1 MPKSVGRKSL
11 GMMALLGS
19 ALLGAWLCPAQADPV
34 KFRIGWAAVPG
45 SRAGFILEKPDL
57 LHHLN
62 QSYTIEPMHFANT
75 PAELQALA
83 SGDLDIAQLAFST
96 FGVAIENAHMDD
108 IRLIANELEDGVPG
122 YATTHFMVL
131 KDGPIKTI
139 DDLKGKVVATNG
151 IGSGLDIAMR
161 YILKQHHLEE
171 KRDYTDV
178 EINFPNMR
186 PALAD
191 HKVDLVSS
199 ILPFMY
205 EPEMLKIGRVLF
217 EQGAEIGP
225 AELLMWSARAPYI
238 AAHRA
243 ALVDLMEDTLRMLR
257 WYSDPANHDEAIA
270 IVAKLTKQPPASLD
284 WVFTKRDYFRGP
296 DGAPDLR
303 SVDADLKMEKKL
315 GYLKTDID
323 VAKYADLTIAG
334 DALKRLGPA
343 K

>member
-1 MPKSVGRKSL
+1 MG
-11 GMMALLGS
+11 ALLGC
-19 ALLGAWLCPAQADPV
+19 ALLGAWLGPAQADPV
-34 KFRIGWAAVPG
+34 KFRIGWASIPG
-45 SRAGFILEKPDL
+45 SRAGFMLEKPEL

-62 QSYTIEPMHFANT
+62 QSYTVEPMHFGNT

-83 SGDLDIAQLAFST
+83 SGDVDIAQLAFST
-96 FGVAIENAHMDD
+96 FGVAIENAHMEDL
-108 IRLIANELEDGVPG
+108 RLIANELEDGVPG

-131 KDGPIKTI
+131 KDSPIKTI

-161 YILKQHHLEE
+161 YILKQHHMEE

-205 EPEMLKIGRVLF
+205 DPEMLKVGRVLF
-217 EQGAEIGP
+217 EQGAEVGP
-225 AELLMWSARAPYI
+225 TELLMWSARAPYI

-243 ALVDLMEDTLRMLR
+243 ALVDLMEDNLRMLR
-257 WYSDPANHDEAIA
+257 WYSDPANHQEAIA
-270 IVAKLTKQPPASLD
+270 IVARLTKQPAAALD
-284 WVFTKRDYFRGP
+284 WVFTQRDDFRGP
-296 DGAPDLR
+296 DGPPDLKAL
-303 SVDADLKMEKKL
+303 VADLKMEKDL

-323 VAKYADLTIAG
+323 VAKYTDLTITSE
-334 DALKRLGPA
+334 ALKRLGPA